1 MDISPELLRPFIP
14 VKGVSDLIKRKLNH
28 PKKNQWELAGYEL
41 SEEIKEP
48 NFTLLYRLLP
58 DNYVADISSELF
70 KGENP
75 NKFNKAL
82 ESNKNAWLHSIIE
95 KFQPPAIQPIILPSG
110 YKKTK
115 LTATTA
121 QPLIVGLGEP
131 SPYET
136 GITLDF
142 LTGLPIIPGSA
153 VKGITRRAAIL
164 KLAWK
169 NRCQFGKEFK
179 EKFGFE
185 LQSIE
190 NAEYADLFPYGDEFD
205 FVAQKIEN
213 ELRPNKFVEVFG
225 TQELKGQ
232 VIFMDAYPIRWSKG
246 LFRVDVMNPHYGP
259 YYESKGGQPPADWY
273 NPVPV
278 VYLTVNTGV
287 EYRFVL
293 ASKDEELLPKA
304 VEWLKFALE
313 NIGVGAKGSQGYG
326 VLEKIREI
334 NDDQSTY

>member
-1 MDISPELLRPFIP
+1 MKVNDYFTEKAEVPAPKCSGLISRRWKLKNGKKDELEGYESKFLCESFNIGLAFHKYVPDIRFP
-14 VKGVSDLIKRKLNH
+14 
-28 PKKNQWELAGYEL
+28 EL
-41 SEEIKEP
+41 SERK
-48 NFTLLYRLLP
+48 RLWLQ
-58 DNYVADISSELF
+58 ELS
-70 KGENP
+70 KRW
-75 NKFNKAL
+75 KFNENNLPNGHIYKHL
-82 ESNKNAWLHSIIE
+82 KSSNNIDAVEQQLRKRLQME
-95 KFQPPAIQPIILPSG
+95 VEILDM
-110 YKKTK
+110 K
-115 LTATTA
+115 TA

-213 ELRPNKFVEVFG
+213 DLRPNKFVEVFG

-232 VIFMDAYPIRWSKG
+232 VIFIDAYPIRWSKG
-246 LFRVDVMNPHYGP
+246 LFRVDVINPHYGP

-278 VYLTVNTGV
+278 PYLTVNTGV

-293 ASKDEELLPKA
+293 ASKDEELLKKA

-326 VLEKIREI
+326 VFKDVESE
-334 NDDQSTY
+334 